1 MANYRTQ
8 IYAAAVISFS
18 ATLGLCHS
26 AWGQSSVSPDTAELI
41 EALKE
46 KGRSKTRGLTLGKTR
61 TESDRAE
68 KRRKVIHTL
77 RRREKTRGLSVEE
90 RPRLVVTEQEDFNK
104 DYVESKE
111 GRPFA
116 AIAIYFDY
124 NAAVI
129 RSNSKPDL
137 AELGRALLSSQFSG
151 KTFIIEGHTDARG
164 GDEYNQILSERRARA
179 VKSYLV
185 NYLDVPESNLTISG
199 RGETELKLPGQ
210 PNAAENRRVQVINM
224 GQVAEAD

>member
-8 IYAAAVISFS
+8 IYAAAIISFS

-26 AWGQSSVSPDTAELI
+26 AWGQSSASPDTAELI

-46 KGRSKTRGLTLGKTR
+46 KGGGKTRGLTLGKTSA
-61 TESDRAE
+61 ESDRVE
-68 KRRKVIHTL
+68 KRRRVIEAL

-90 RPRLVVTEQEDFNK
+90 RPTLVVTEQEDFDK
-104 DYVESKE
+104 DYRESKE

-116 AIAIYFDY
+116 DIVIYFDY

-129 RSNSKPDL
+129 RSRSKPDL
-137 AELGRALLSSQFSG
+137 AELGRALLNREFSG

-164 GDEYNQILSERRARA
+164 GNEYNQTLSERRARA
-179 VKSYLV
+179 VKIYLV
-185 NYLDVPESNLTISG
+185 NYLDVPESNLTIIG
-199 RGETELKLPGQ
+199 RGETELKLPEQ
-210 PNAAENRRVQVINM
+210 PNAGENRRVQVINM